1 MLSLYDW
8 VLKLGADK
16 GFKNMTALCKAAGV
30 PRANMTELKMGRS
43 TMLSLQ
49 TAAKLAEALGVSTDY
64 LLGFTVESQ
73 IDQLNESIALERS
86 RLQNLSGEELEE
98 AQNNIDAMT
107 DQLEDL
113 TLALNLS
120 QSGFAQKEKP
130 ADNSGL
136 EEYRSMLNSR
146 PELQSLL
153 NEASGMSKNQVEKMV
168 DFLKSVRCFE
178 FP

>member
-8 VLKLGADK
+8 VLKLGTDK

-43 TMLSLQ
+43 TMLSLP
-49 TAAKLAEALGVSTDY
+49 TAAKLAEAVGVSTDY
-64 LLGFTVESQ
+64 LLGLTIESQ
-73 IDQLNESIALERS
+73 IDQLNESIAKERS
-86 RLQNLSGEELEE
+86 RILDLSGAEREE
-98 AQNNIDAMT
+98 AQSSIDMMVK
-107 DQLEDL
+107 QLEEL
-113 TLALNLS
+113 ILAYSLS
-120 QSGFAQKEKP
+120 QNGIIKKEKP
-130 ADNSGL
+130 ADESGL
-136 EEYRSMLNSR
+136 GEYGNMLKSR

-153 NEASGMSKNQVEKMV
+153 DEVSYMSKNQVEKMV